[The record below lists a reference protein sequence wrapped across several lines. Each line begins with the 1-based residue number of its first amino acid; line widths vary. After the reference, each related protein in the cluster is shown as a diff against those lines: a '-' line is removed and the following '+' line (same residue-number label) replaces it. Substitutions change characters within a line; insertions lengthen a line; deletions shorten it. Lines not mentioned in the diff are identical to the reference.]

1 MIIPVASWWKSYWNL
16 FILVL
21 ILFNSILLPIQ
32 LCFYAY
38 DENVFDNFD
47 YITLVIFWVDIF
59 LNSRTTF
66 FNDNNEEVVSG
77 KKIAGKYFTS
87 THFYIDFLSAMPL
100 KLFVTDAVWNV

>member
-1 MIIPVASWWKSYWNL
+1 
-16 FILVL
+16 
-21 ILFNSILLPIQ
+21 
-32 LCFYAY
+32 
-38 DENVFDNFD
+38 
-47 YITLVIFWVDIF
+47 VIFWVDIF

-100 KLFVTDAVWNV
+100 KLFLTDAV